1 MTPRLAHKATT
12 GTPAAMAASNLLRP
26 LCLALL
32 CAWAAQAHAQA
43 AAPHTADTA
52 GVATLPAPRDETW
65 PGTIQL
71 HVDSTELDQRIQ
83 RVRQTLPVDKAGRLT
98 LLYPRWLPGTH
109 GPYNDIGGLTGLMIH
124 AGTQRLAWVR
134 DVTDPYAFHVE
145 VPAGVK
151 ALNLQF
157 EYLAPLSPAQGRVNM
172 SRSILGV
179 QWNQLLLYP
188 AGHFASGIKV
198 QARLKLPEGWQQA
211 SALRDAK
218 GQVPQPGPDGWVEFA
233 PVSLE
238 TLVDSPLFAGKHA
251 KRIEL
256 DPPQTDKPVAL
267 NLLADEASHLEAS
280 PAQLDAHRA
289 LVQQSDKLFG
299 ARHWRHYD
307 FLLSLSDNFGGIG
320 LEHHESSENGV
331 HTDYFKDWDKS
342 VRAREL
348 LPHEYVHSWNGKF
361 RRPLDLWTPQYNV
374 PMRNSLLWVYEG
386 MTQYWGHVLA
396 ARSGLT
402 TPAQARDRLAQVAA
416 TLNARVGRTW
426 RNLQDTTN
434 EGTMASRRDKAWR
447 DWQRGG
453 GDYYDEATLIW
464 LDADSLIREKSGDT
478 KSLDDFARAFFGI
491 ATTRHADGSIKP
503 ATYTFDDVVR
513 TLNGVQ
519 PHDWAKFLRERLD
532 TNNPGAPLDGLA
544 RSGWKLSFAEQ
555 ENEFAKHDESSRGRK
570 ERTARYPFSLG
581 LSLADDGEL
590 VQVVWGS
597 PAFAAKLAPGMVLA
611 AVNMEAYSPERLS
624 AAITAN
630 KSGKAPIQLLLRQG
644 ERYRQVTL
652 DYRDGL
658 RYPVLERVGNGKDR
672 LSAIQAAR

>member
-1 MTPRLAHKATT
+1 MTPRLAHKATP
-12 GTPAAMAASNLLRP
+12 GTPAATASSLLRP
-26 LCLALL
+26 LCFALL
-32 CAWAAQAHAQA
+32 CAWASQVSAQAP
-43 AAPHTADTA
+43 APTAETA
-52 GVATLPAPRDETW
+52 GVATLPAPRDEAW
-65 PGTIQL
+65 LGTIQL
-71 HVDSTELDQRIQ
+71 QVDSTELDQRIQ
-83 RVRQTLPVDKAGRLT
+83 RVRQTLPVSQAGKLT

-109 GPYNDIGGLTGLMIH
+109 GPYNDIGGLTGLMIQ
-124 AGTQRLAWVR
+124 AGSQRVTWVR
-134 DVTDPYAFHVE
+134 DVSDPYAFHVD

-151 ALNLQF
+151 ELQLQF
-157 EYLAPLSPAQGRVNM
+157 EYLSALSPGQGRVNM
-172 SRSILGV
+172 SRAILGV

-218 GQVPQPGPDGWVEFA
+218 GQVPQPGKDGWVDFA

-256 DPPQTDKPVAL
+256 DPPKTDKPVAL
-267 NLLADEASHLEAS
+267 NLLADEASQLEAS
-280 PAQLDAHRA
+280 PAQIEAHRA
-289 LVQQSDKLFG
+289 LVLQSDKLFG

-307 FLLSLSDNFGGIG
+307 FLLSLSKDFGGIG

-331 HTDYFKDWDKS
+331 RPDYFKDWEKS
-342 VRAREL
+342 IRSREL

-361 RRPLDLWTPQYNV
+361 RRPQDLWTPQYNV

-402 TPAQARDRLAQVAA
+402 TPAQARDRLAHVAA
-416 TLNARVGRTW
+416 YLNARVGRTW

-447 DWQRGG
+447 DWQRSG

-464 LDADSLIREKSGDT
+464 LDADTLIREKSGDT
-478 KSLDDFARAFFGI
+478 KSLDDFANAFFGI

-503 ATYTFDDVVR
+503 ATYAFDDVVR
-513 TLNGVQ
+513 TLNEVQ

-532 TNNPGAPLDGLA
+532 THNPGAPLDGLA

-555 ENEFAKHDESSRGRK
+555 ESDFAKHAESSRGGK
-570 ERTARYPFSLG
+570 ERAANYQHSLG
-581 LSLADDGEL
+581 LSVASDGKLE
-590 VQVVWGS
+590 QVVWGS
-597 PAFAAKLAPGMVLA
+597 PAFVAKLAPGMVLV
-611 AVNMEAYSPERLS
+611 AVNMESYSAERLS
-624 AAITAN
+624 AAVTAN
-630 KSGKAPIQLLLRQG
+630 KGGKAPLQLLLRQG
-644 ERYRQVTL
+644 EHFRSVSL
-652 DYRDGL
+652 DYRGGL
-658 RYPVLERVGNGKDR
+658 RYPVLERVEASKDR
-672 LSAIQAAR
+672 LSALQAAR

>member
-1 MTPRLAHKATT
+1 MTSRLAHKATT
-12 GTPAAMAASNLLRP
+12 CHFGAATTRLLRP

-32 CAWAAQAHAQA
+32 GAWAAQASAQA
-43 AAPHTADTA
+43 PAPTAETA
-52 GVATLPAPRDETW
+52 GVATLPAPRDEAW
-65 PGTIQL
+65 PGTILLQ
-71 HVDSTELDQRIQ
+71 VDSTELDQRIQ
-83 RVRQTLPVDKAGRLT
+83 RVRQTLPVSKPGKLT

-109 GPYNDIGGLTGLMIH
+109 GPYNDIGGLTGLIIQ
-124 AGTQRLAWVR
+124 AGSQRVTWVR

-151 ALNLQF
+151 ALELQF
-157 EYLAPLSPAQGRVNM
+157 EYLAPLGPEQGRVNM
-172 SRSILGV
+172 SRAILGV

-218 GQVPQPGPDGWVEFA
+218 GQVPQAGKDGWVDFA

-256 DPPQTDKPVAL
+256 DPPKTDKPVAL
-267 NLLADEASHLEAS
+267 NLLADEASQLEAS
-280 PAQLDAHRA
+280 PAQIEAHRA
-289 LVQQSDKLFG
+289 LVLQSDKLFG

-307 FLLSLSDNFGGIG
+307 FLLSLSKDLGGIG

-331 HTDYFKDWDKS
+331 RPDYFKDWDKS

-361 RRPLDLWTPQYNV
+361 RRPQDLWTPQYNV

-396 ARSGLT
+396 TRSGLT
-402 TPAQARDRLAQVAA
+402 TPEQARDRLAHVAA
-416 TLNARVGRTW
+416 YLNARVGRTW

-447 DWQRGG
+447 DWQRSG

-464 LDADSLIREKSGDT
+464 LDADTLIREKSGDT
-478 KSLDDFARAFFGI
+478 KSLDDFAKAFFGI

-503 ATYTFDDVVR
+503 ATYAFDDVVR
-513 TLNGVQ
+513 TLNEVQ

-532 TNNPGAPLDGLA
+532 THNPGAPLDGLA

-555 ENEFAKHDESSRGRK
+555 ESEFARHAESGRGGK
-570 ERTARYPFSLG
+570 ERAADYQHSLG
-581 LSLADDGEL
+581 LSVAADGKLE
-590 VQVVWGS
+590 QVVWGS
-597 PAFAAKLAPGMVLA
+597 PAFAAKLAPGMVLV
-611 AVNMEAYSPERLS
+611 AVNMETYSAERLS
-624 AAITAN
+624 GAITAN
-630 KSGKAPIQLLLRQG
+630 KGGKAPLQLLLRQG
-644 ERYRQVTL
+644 ERFRSVTL
-652 DYRDGL
+652 DYRNGL
-658 RYPVLERVGNGKDR
+658 RYPVLERVGAGKDR
-672 LSAIQAAR
+672 LSDIQAAR

>member
-1 MTPRLAHKATT
+1 MTPPLAHQATT
-12 GTPAAMAASNLLRP
+12 GHAGASATRLLRP

-32 CAWAAQAHAQA
+32 SAWATHASAQAQPTA
-43 AAPHTADTA
+43 AETAP
-52 GVATLPAPRDETW
+52 VASLPAPRDEAW

-71 HVDSTELDQRIQ
+71 QVDSTELDQRIQ
-83 RVRQTLPVDKAGRLT
+83 RVRQTLPVSKPGKLT

-109 GPYNDIGGLTGLMIH
+109 GPYNDISGLTGLIIQ
-124 AGTQRLAWVR
+124 AGSQRVAWVR

-151 ALNLQF
+151 ELTLQF
-157 EYLAPLSPAQGRVNM
+157 EHLSPLNPDQGRVNM

-218 GQVPQPGPDGWVEFA
+218 SQAPQAGKDGWVDFA

-256 DPPQTDKPVAL
+256 DPPKTDKPVAL
-267 NLLADEASHLEAS
+267 NLLADEASQLEAS
-280 PAQLDAHRA
+280 PAQIEAHRA
-289 LVQQSDKLFG
+289 LVLQSDKLFG

-307 FLLSLSDNFGGIG
+307 FLLSLSKDFGGIG

-331 HTDYFKDWDKS
+331 RPDYFKDWDKS

-361 RRPLDLWTPQYNV
+361 RRPQDLWTPQYNL

-402 TPAQARDRLAQVAA
+402 TPEQARDRLAHVAA
-416 TLNARVGRTW
+416 YLNARVGRTW

-434 EGTMASRRDKAWR
+434 EGTMASNRDKAWR
-447 DWQRGG
+447 DWQRSG

-464 LDADSLIREKSGDT
+464 LDADTLIREKSGDT
-478 KSLDDFARAFFGI
+478 KSLDDFAKAFFGI

-519 PHDWAKFLRERLD
+519 AHDWAKFLRERLD

-555 ENEFAKHDESSRGRK
+555 ESEFARNADGRGGK
-570 ERTARYPFSLG
+570 ERAADYQHSLG
-581 LSLADDGEL
+581 LSVATDGKLE
-590 VQVVWGS
+590 QVVWGS
-597 PAFAAKLAPGMVLA
+597 PAFAAKLAPGMVLV
-611 AVNMEAYSPERLS
+611 AVNMEAYSAERLS

-630 KSGKAPIQLLLRQG
+630 KGGKAPLQLLLRQG
-644 ERYRQVTL
+644 ERFRSVTL
-652 DYRDGL
+652 DYRNGL
-658 RYPVLERVGNGKDR
+658 RYPVLEKVGTAKDR